1 MDYVFRSLIFFF
13 VSFPA
18 LAALPSLPTFGITR
32 AGPTTTYTVGPSTFQ
47 PATLAPTGTGLQPL
61 NSSFSAAGRSYV
73 TTSAI
78 PVGETIAA
86 VRVSSGIS
94 AAALA
99 SSVLS
104 FAKSPLGIVAIVAG
118 TALYDYLHQSNL
130 QIDAGQIKSTIPID
144 SNSESAKLA
153 CQSYWMPPA
162 HTLDWYGGT
171 PSCTHS
177 GSNWQPSVDG
187 IPYYHLQGFPYTPSI
202 GGPLPIVSDSVATQF
217 LTDNQPID
225 AAPVIKQ
232 IYDADPQAIPTPD
245 IAPFL
250 NLDASPM
257 YGPSDSNFNPG
268 HMSAPQTTTS
278 APSNTTTP
286 TGTTQSSTTK
296 TDLSQ
301 PSSTTITSTATT
313 TTTTTNI
320 DNSTRTTTT
329 TNAPAAP
336 STVPESK
343 TDCDKYPDNIG
354 CSKYGLPDAPQ
365 IIPIENIPLSNS
377 YTSWGSGI
385 CPSPVSLPHGLTF
398 KYEPMCSALVI
409 LKPILIAMGL
419 LISMFIV
426 YGGVKS

>member
-1 MDYVFRSLIFFF
+1 M
-13 VSFPA
+13 
-18 LAALPSLPTFGITR
+18 AALPSLPTFGITR

-47 PATLAPTGTGLQPL
+47 PATLASTGTGLQPL
-61 NSSFSAAGRSYV
+61 NASFSAAGRSYV
-73 TTSAI
+73 TTSSI

-99 SSVLS
+99 SSALS
-104 FAKSPLGIVAIVAG
+104 FAKSPLGIAAIVAG
-118 TALYDYLHQSNL
+118 TALYEYLHQSNL
-130 QIDAGQIKSTIPID
+130 SPVDGGLGSSQSSNVPFKSCFSLGFGCYDDGQSLCVAAYNAPVEFVPPSTCKRPSGQILSGSISKFNTTNCPTGYL
-144 SNSESAKLA
+144 SNGSS
-153 CQSYWMPPA
+153 CDYI
-162 HTLDWYGGT
+162 GT
-171 PSCTHS
+171 P
-177 GSNWQPSVDG
+177 V
-187 IPYYHLQGFPYTPSI
+187 ITP
-202 GGPLPIVSDSVATQF
+202 VSDASALSS
-217 LTDNQPID
+217 LTANQPLD

-232 IYDADPQAIPTPD
+232 IYDADPEAIPTAD
-245 IAPFL
+245 VAPFL

-257 YGPSDSNFNPG
+257 YGPSDNNYNPG

-278 APSNTTTP
+278 APSNITTP

-296 TDLSQ
+296 TDLAQ
-301 PSSTTITSTATT
+301 PSATTITSTATT
-313 TTTTTNI
+313 TTTTTTNV
-320 DNSTRTTTT
+320 DNSTRTTIT

-377 YTSWGSGI
+377 YTSWGSGS
-385 CPSPVSLPHGLTF
+385 CPAAVSLPHGLTF
-398 KYEPMCSALVI
+398 NYEPMCSALVI

-426 YGGVKS
+426 YGGVKE